1 MGSECNAEKRC
12 PSRSAQVDPPARTGG
27 SARSVGVTGAFG
39 RDPYFRAERT
49 VKFLTKN
56 VALRRAR
63 PRRRRRRI
71 AGETRPRARQ
81 SSGET
86 FAACRCSTAARNGPG
101 RSADA
106 RQDRRFARELAS
118 IWRPSYGG
126 HPMEESLLAC
136 KSCRREL
143 AGEQGRQVADWIFC
157 EACFAA
163 LLDPPRSAP
172 PAPAPLLEPISDG
185 ALRAPDQ
192 PRCSLC
198 GGSVAAGEGMDVGP
212 VRLCVGCSILAR
224 SLEEQPEPVKPRDDV
239 GDQGSGP
246 EVACEAVNW
255 ALTACAGCG
264 RRIPERGSKG
274 PEGGRYCPD
283 CFHALPVP
291 PVSAAPAQASPV
303 HEPAV
308 QQPAH
313 EASPSLSPA
322 AAPVECDGCG
332 RAVNSGGADLVQGFR
347 ICPAC
352 RATDEA
358 LALELARER
367 HRRRLAALKLQLRD

>member
-1 MGSECNAEKRC
+1 
-12 PSRSAQVDPPARTGG
+12 
-27 SARSVGVTGAFG
+27 
-39 RDPYFRAERT
+39 
-49 VKFLTKN
+49 
-56 VALRRAR
+56 
-63 PRRRRRRI
+63 
-71 AGETRPRARQ
+71 
-81 SSGET
+81 
-86 FAACRCSTAARNGPG
+86 
-101 RSADA
+101 
-106 RQDRRFARELAS
+106 
-118 IWRPSYGG
+118 
-126 HPMEESLLAC
+126 MEESLLAC

-143 AGEQGRQVADWIFC
+143 GGEQGRQVADWIFC

-172 PAPAPLLEPISDG
+172 PPPAPLPEPTSDG
-185 ALRAPDQ
+185 SLRAPDQ
-192 PRCSLC
+192 PSCSLC

-224 SLEEQPEPVKPRDDV
+224 SLEEQPEPAKARDDV
-239 GDQGSGP
+239 GDQGAEP

-255 ALTACAGCG
+255 ALTACVGCG

-283 CFHALPVP
+283 CFHALPVLP
-291 PVSAAPAQASPV
+291 ISALPVSVPAGDGSSVQ
-303 HEPAV
+303 EPAV
-308 QQPAH
+308 QQAAQDAP
-313 EASPSLSPA
+313 PRMSPA
-322 AAPVECDGCG
+322 AAPAECDGCG
-332 RAVNSGGADLVQGFR
+332 LGVTSGGADLVQGFR